1 MFPNYY
7 YYYYFYKNQE
17 NKKLKF
23 DIKMLEKK
31 QIEILVFK
39 EKVKRYNF
47 FVLLNFV
54 FCVFFY
60 SMKLFFK
67 K

>member
-1 MFPNYY
+1 MIIYTSKN
-7 YYYYFYKNQE
+7 KNQE

-39 EKVKRYNF
+39 EKVKRYKF
-47 FVLLNFV
+47 L
-54 FCVFFY
+54 FC
-60 SMKLFFK
+60 
-67 K
+67 